1 MEKEETK
8 RAVIV
13 GVFIALGLLVF
24 VLAIFTLG
32 GQKKTFAKN
41 IRISAIFDDV
51 AGLKKG
57 NNVWFS
63 GVNVGTISSIKFT
76 GTSQVE
82 VEMNIDEKVQTY
94 IHRNATVKL
103 SSDGL
108 IGNKIIVIDGGSPQA
123 PMVEDGAVLQA
134 EKLLSTD
141 DIMKTL
147 QLNNQNL
154 SAITTDFKKI
164 SSNIAQGKGLVGA
177 LMTDSALAIKFR
189 SIVVNLNNT
198 TVSASRMANELTRFG
213 DKLNTKGGL
222 ADKMLTDT
230 SVFAQLKA
238 SIAQL
243 KQTTANASALA
254 DNLNKASNKLTTT
267 DNAIGVLLNDP
278 KGAEQVR
285 NTLDNLN
292 QSSIKLNDDLEAAQH
307 NFLLKG
313 FFKDRDKAKQKAAQ
327 AAAAKP

>member
-1 MEKEETK
+1 MEKDETK
-8 RAVIV
+8 RAVTV
-13 GVFIALGLLVF
+13 GVFIVLGLLVF
-24 VLAIFTLG
+24 VLGIFMLG
-32 GQKKTFAKN
+32 GQKKTFANN
-41 IRISAIFDDV
+41 IHVKAIFDDV

-57 NNVWFS
+57 NAVWFS
-63 GVNVGTISSIKFT
+63 GVNVGTINSIKFT
-76 GTSQVE
+76 NTSQVE
-82 VEMNIDEKVQTY
+82 VDMSIDEKVQSY

-147 QLNNQNL
+147 QQNNQNL
-154 SAITTDFKKI
+154 LAITADFKKI

-177 LMTDSALAIKFR
+177 LMTDSLMAMRFK
-189 SIVVNLNNT
+189 SIVTNLNNT
-198 TVSASRMANELTRFG
+198 TASTMHMATELNRFG
-213 DKLNTKGGL
+213 DKLNSKGGL

-230 SVFAQLKA
+230 TVFAQLKA

-243 KQTTANASALA
+243 KQTTNNASVLA
-254 DNLNKASNKLTTT
+254 DNLSKASAKLNTT

-285 NTLDNLN
+285 NTLNYLN

-313 FFKDRDKAKQKAAQ
+313 FFKDRAKAQKKAQEAAQ
-327 AAAAKP
+327 KQ

>member
-8 RAVIV
+8 RAVVV
-13 GVFIALGLLVF
+13 GVFIVLGLLVF

-41 IRISAIFDDV
+41 IHISAVFDDV

-76 GTSQVE
+76 GTSQVD

-147 QLNNQNL
+147 QQNNQNL
-154 SAITTDFKKI
+154 LAITADFKKI
-164 SSNIAQGKGLVGA
+164 SSNIVQGKGLVGA
-177 LMTDSALAIKFR
+177 LMTDSAMALKFR
-189 SIVVNLNNT
+189 SIVNNLNST
-198 TVSASRMANELTRFG
+198 SVSTARMANELNRFG

-230 SVFAQLKA
+230 TVFAQFRQ

-243 KQTTANASALA
+243 KQTTSSASVLA
-254 DNLNKASNKLTTT
+254 ENLSRASNKLNTT
-267 DNAIGVLLNDP
+267 DNALGVLLNDP

-285 NTLDNLN
+285 STLNYLN

-313 FFKDRDKAKQKAAQ
+313 FFKDRAKAQQKA

>member
-8 RAVIV
+8 RAVVVGIFIV
-13 GVFIALGLLVF
+13 LGLVVF

-76 GTSQVE
+76 GTSQVD

-147 QLNNQNL
+147 QQNNQNL
-154 SAITTDFKKI
+154 LAITSDFKRI
-164 SSNIAQGKGLVGA
+164 SSNIVQGKGLVGA
-177 LMTDSALAIKFR
+177 LMTDSAMAIKFR
-189 SIVVNLNNT
+189 SIVANLNNT
-198 TVSASRMANELTRFG
+198 TASTMHMANELNRFG

-238 SIAQL
+238 SVAQL
-243 KQTTANASALA
+243 KQTTANASVLA
-254 DNLNKASNKLTTT
+254 DNLSRASNKLNTT
-267 DNAIGVLLNDP
+267 DNALGVLLNDP

-285 NTLDNLN
+285 STLNLLN

-313 FFKDRDKAKQKAAQ
+313 FFKDRDKAKQKAAE